1 MRLAALLAGLP
12 PERSTLRIEGEH
24 ADDTPI
30 RGIAI
35 DSRAVVPGDL
45 FVALRGA
52 QSDGH
57 RYLEAAIDSGASALL
72 VEQPPEA
79 RAIQYGKLRDLA
91 DGLAVLLMQRR
102 ECTPHRH
109 RHAEFAQ
116 RTREI

>member
-45 FVALRGA
+45 FVALRGVQA
-52 QSDGH
+52 DGH
-57 RYLEAAIDSGASALL
+57 EHLQQAIDLGAAAVVVERVPASIDLRPPAVVVRNARRASRRSRRSSSA
-72 VEQPPEA
+72 
-79 RAIQYGKLRDLA
+79 
-91 DGLAVLLMQRR
+91 
-102 ECTPHRH
+102 TP
-109 RHAEFAQ
+109 
-116 RTREI
+116 RTNSS